1 MCRATLEFADDVG
14 VDESMRLALVV
25 PIHNRIRYTR
35 PFVESLFESRYAN
48 FTLFI
53 VDDGSTDGS
62 GDYLRRNWPQVR
74 IIEGDGNLYW
84 TKAANE
90 GIRAARAD
98 GSYDCVVTL
107 NDDVT
112 IPPDFLANLVAAL
125 RQHPHA
131 VIGSQCCDK
140 HTGRWDNSGFR
151 RNWLIARN
159 EPIPFDP
166 DTDVSTVTHVCARGT
181 AYPMRLFD
189 EVGLFDERW
198 LRMGGDDDLTF
209 RAARAGWD
217 ILVCNRAR
225 HYCHID
231 ATPTHD
237 YLQRFSLGNFRR
249 YLFGM
254 KSPCRLTKRFLTTY
268 RHCRPRWYWPISLL
282 LDVTRVVGGY
292 FRRTLFA
299 TGLSHLRASTQPP
312 ESKP

>member
-1 MCRATLEFADDVG
+1 
-14 VDESMRLALVV
+14 MRLAVVV
-25 PIHNRIRYTR
+25 PIHNRIHYTR
-35 PFVESLFESRYAN
+35 QFVESLFESRYTN

-62 GDYLRRNWPQVR
+62 GEYLRRSWPQVR
-74 IIEGDGNLYW
+74 ILEGDGNFYW

-90 GIRAARAD
+90 GIRAARAER
-98 GSYDCVVTL
+98 SYDCVVTL

-112 IPPDFLANLVAAL
+112 IPPDFLSSLVAAL

-131 VIGSQCCDK
+131 VIGSQCFDE
-140 HTGRWDNSGFR
+140 HTGRWDNSGFC

-159 EPIPFDP
+159 EPIPFEAG
-166 DTDVSTVTHVCARGT
+166 TDVSTVTHVCARGT

-189 EVGLFDERW
+189 ELGLFDEKW

-225 HYCHID
+225 HYSHID
-231 ATPTHD
+231 ATPAHEC
-237 YLQRFSLGNFRR
+237 LGRFSLGNFWR
-249 YLFGM
+249 YLFDLR
-254 KSPCRLTKRFLTTY
+254 SPCRLTKRFLTTY

-292 FRRTLFA
+292 FRRTIFA
-299 TGLSHLRASTQPP
+299 P
-312 ESKP
+312 KPSVRMEKT